1 MEKPSTEDLG
11 WFVMSWMLW
20 NPIQI
25 VVVFSSSFGGQRILT
40 VIQRLKSRAGMPPKR
55 LNYNN
60 KKTQK
65 DGRDNGVLK
74 GVKIYEPKEQENRA
88 QTSKTYTM

>member
-20 NPIQI
+20 KPIQL
-25 VVVFSSSFGGQRILT
+25 VVMFSSSFGGQGILT
-40 VIQRLKSRAGMPPKR
+40 VIQRLKSRAGMLPKR

-60 KKTQK
+60 KKSQK
-65 DGRDNGVLK
+65 DGRDDGVLK
-74 GVKIYEPKEQENRA
+74 GVKIHEPKQRKQGTGE
-88 QTSKTYTM
+88 